1 MNFGIL
7 HETATKGCWDKKKH
21 FPTLFKKTI
30 IFQNSSETLPEK
42 YLIETSNLSQ
52 KELFTQTRSPSSLP
66 KTRSSSHQS
75 ETSIFSEKG
84 VEKLY
89 CSDSH
94 CSKSSKSFC
103 STSHSSKSDK
113 GKATSSHSSKP
124 SKKKAS
130 ALSKSSDSATGSSNA
145 SYLPVNECRRSA
157 EQVSRKLAA
166 RQAEERAQRQ
176 LKLLE

>member
-1 MNFGIL
+1 M
-7 HETATKGCWDKKKH
+7 
-21 FPTLFKKTI
+21 FKKTI

-66 KTRSSSHQS
+66 KTSHQS

-145 SYLPVNECRRSA
+145 SYLSVNKCRRSA